1 MASNTISNSNS
12 KQLNLQFNLVNFYN
26 KSAYLKKI
34 NNNVSKPPKVSSDT
48 SKKEKAPSLDLAQ
61 VGLRM
66 MMMVRNAS
74 FTYTET
80 NGTFLPGYDAETE
93 MLGLNLD
100 QMSPGFKF
108 ITGQQQDNILEK
120 AAKAGWLTRNSDSLN
135 TKFTRNYTN
144 NMNAKATLEP
154 IKKMRIELTASRSY
168 NRDSAFNYRLDENND
183 VTTFTNTVMQ
193 SYSITVLTIGS
204 AFETK
209 SDATSAVYEQFKSN
223 RAVVASRLA
232 AKNPY
237 SSNTQQ
243 ADGFYKGYGR
253 TQGEVLLQSFVAAY
267 TGKNAASSDL
277 SLFKKLPM
285 PNWRLNYDGFM
296 QIALIKKHFQSFTM
310 SHAYSCTMSQSVTQ
324 NFAFISDGKGFT
336 SVTNPA
342 GFEPQYT
349 INTVNISESLS
360 PLIKIDA
367 TLKSS
372 WIAKLE
378 IKKTRTI
385 SLNLQGLSVSEM
397 SNFTIAAG
405 TGYKFKDVKLPFEI
419 LGKKVKSNL
428 DLRADLSIT
437 NSKNVVHKIDGSDN
451 IMNGANIL
459 MLKTS
464 ADYVLSDKLNI
475 RLFYD
480 FTLNKPV
487 TSNSFPSSNGNG
499 GLSLRYT
506 L

>member
-1 MASNTISNSNS
+1 MQMA
-12 KQLNLQFNLVNFYN
+12 F
-26 KSAYLKKI
+26 
-34 NNNVSKPPKVSSDT
+34 
-48 SKKEKAPSLDLAQ
+48 
-61 VGLRM
+61 
-66 MMMVRNAS
+66 
-74 FTYTET
+74 
-80 NGTFLPGYDAETE
+80 
-93 MLGLNLD
+93 
-100 QMSPGFKF
+100 
-108 ITGQQQDNILEK
+108 
-120 AAKAGWLTRNSDSLN
+120 
-135 TKFTRNYTN
+135 
-144 NMNAKATLEP
+144 
-154 IKKMRIELTASRSY
+154 
-168 NRDSAFNYRLDENND
+168 
-183 VTTFTNTVMQ
+183 
-193 SYSITVLTIGS
+193 
-204 AFETK
+204 
-209 SDATSAVYEQFKSN
+209 
-223 RAVVASRLA
+223 
-232 AKNPY
+232 
-237 SSNTQQ
+237 
-243 ADGFYKGYGR
+243 
-253 TQGEVLLQSFVAAY
+253 
-267 TGKNAASSDL
+267 
-277 SLFKKLPM
+277 
-285 PNWRLNYDGFM
+285 
-296 QIALIKKHFQSFTM
+296 IKKHFQSFTM

-349 INTVNISESLS
+349 ISTVNISESLS

-385 SLNLQGLSVSEM
+385 SLNLQGLSVNEM
-397 SNFTIAAG
+397 SNLTIAAG

-428 DLRADLSIT
+428 DVRADLSIT

-475 RLFYD
+475 RLFYE